1 MTASSVP
8 ALRSSRVRL
17 YESLRTA
24 HLERAHQLAP
34 ASILYRVTRYDFDHD
49 AARGLD
55 LVQAGR
61 LRAGLVL
68 LRSDVRVLEVNE
80 PLMLSSLPATAV
92 ALVAVAMRRM
102 IGRPRTSVVTYAIGN
117 SDPFEA
123 PVGRRLRSRVRRM
136 GERLLARWAMRRVDR
151 IVYGTPGAREVY
163 RAVLGGTRADASA
176 ELVLALPEPHD
187 ARPSDADP
195 GSVVFVGAL
204 SERKGIRVLL
214 AAWPAVRDARPDA
227 VLRILGKGPLEAE
240 VATAAAIDPT
250 IVLEVDPERSR
261 IHAAMRSSAVLA
273 LPSQPSPTWR
283 EQVGL
288 PIVEGL
294 SHGCTIVTTTETGLA
309 DWLREQGHGVTAD
322 PSSPSELAAVL
333 VARLGAPVDRAEV
346 IGALPHRDGRLA
358 ADDVLFATAAPVP
371 AGRAS

>member
-1 MTASSVP
+1 MTPSPVP
-8 ALRSSRVRL
+8 ALRSPRVRL

-24 HLERAHQLAP
+24 HLERAHELAP
-34 ASILYRVTRYDFDHD
+34 ASILYRVTRYDFDHE

-92 ALVAVAMRRM
+92 ALAAVGLRHVT
-102 IGRPRTSVVTYAIGN
+102 GRPRTTVVTYAIGN
-117 SDPFEA
+117 ADPFAA
-123 PVGRRLRSRVRRM
+123 PVGPRLRSRVRRSV
-136 GERLLARWAMRRVDR
+136 ERTLARRVMRRVDR
-151 IVYGTPGAREVY
+151 IVYGTPGAQDVY
-163 RAVLGGTRADASA
+163 RDVLGSGRADASS

-187 ARPSDADP
+187 ARPGDADP

-214 AAWPAVRDARPDA
+214 AAWPAVRDARPGA
-227 VLRILGKGPLEAE
+227 RLRILGKGPLEPE
-240 VATAAAIDPT
+240 VAAAAAADPT
-250 IVLEVDPERSR
+250 IELEVDPERSR

-294 SHGCTIVTTTETGLA
+294 SHGCTIITTTETGLA
-309 DWLREQGHGVTAD
+309 DWLRQHGHGVTAD
-322 PSSPSELAAVL
+322 AASSSELAAVL
-333 VARLGAPVDRAEV
+333 VARLDAPVDRAAV
-346 IGALPHRDGRLA
+346 IGALPGRDGRLA
-358 ADDVLFATAAPVP
+358 ADDALFATAAPVP
-371 AGRAS
+371 AGRTS

>member
-92 ALVAVAMRRM
+92 ALAAVGMRRM
-102 IGRPRTSVVTYAIGN
+102 VGRPRTSVVTYAIGN
-117 SDPFEA
+117 ADPFDA
-123 PVGRRLRSRVRRM
+123 PVGPRLRSRLRRT

-151 IVYGTPGAREVY
+151 IVYGTAGAQEVY
-163 RAVLGGTRADASA
+163 RAVLGGSRADASA

-214 AAWPAVRDARPDA
+214 AAWPSVRDARPDA

-240 VATAAAIDPT
+240 VAAAAASDPS

-261 IHAAMRSSAVLA
+261 IHAAMRSSAVLT

-309 DWLREQGHGVTAD
+309 DWLRELGHGVTAD

-333 VARLGAPVDRAEV
+333 VDRLDAPVARDAV
-346 IGALPHRDGRLA
+346 LSALPHRDGRLA
-358 ADDVLFATAAPVP
+358 ADDVLFAADVP